1 MEYKSLGVIGGMGP
15 KATSVFFEKVIENTV
30 TNKDQ
35 DHIDMV
41 ILNHA
46 TLPDRTSTILNR
58 SEGLFLESIRKDIK
72 LLEIAGVENI
82 AIPCNTAH
90 YFYEKLLEMT
100 KINIINMVEET
111 TKEIY
116 MKYGEN
122 SKVGILATTGT
133 ISTGI
138 YEDSCN
144 KYNMQ
149 LCTPNKGVQEQVM
162 NVIYNNIKCHLDV
175 GAHLIE
181 GMINDLVFKEN
192 CDCIIIACTELSC
205 IKLSDQVAKYCIDAM
220 DVLVQNSIEL
230 SGRQTK
236 NSQHKARSSVF

>member
-15 KATSVFFEKVIENTV
+15 KATSVFFEKVIESTV
-30 TNKDQ
+30 TDKDQ

-46 TLPDRTSTILNR
+46 TLPDRTSAILNHR
-58 SEGLFLESIRKDIK
+58 EEVFLESIKKDFK
-72 LLEIAGVENI
+72 LLELAGVANI

-90 YFYEKLLEMT
+90 YFYEKMLEMT
-100 KINIINMVEET
+100 EINIINMVEET
-111 TKEIY
+111 IREIY
-116 MKYGEN
+116 MKCGEN
-122 SKVGILATTGT
+122 SKVGIVATTGT

-138 YEDSCN
+138 YEYGCD

-149 LCTPNKGVQEQVM
+149 LCTPNESVQEQIM

-175 GAHLIE
+175 DALEIE
-181 GMINDLVFKEN
+181 TIINDLVFKEN
-192 CDCIIIACTELSC
+192 CDCVIIACTELSC
-205 IKLSDQVAKYCIDAM
+205 IQLSDEVAKYCIDAM
-220 DVLVQNSIEL
+220 SVLIKKSIEL

-236 NSQHKARSSVF
+236 SPQRTAKSIHY

>member
-15 KATSVFFEKVIENTV
+15 KATSVFFEKVIGSTV

-46 TLPDRTSTILNR
+46 TLPDRTSAILNHR
-58 SEGLFLESIRKDIK
+58 EEVFLESIKKDIK
-72 LLEIAGVENI
+72 LLEIAGVDNI

-100 KINIINMVEET
+100 DINIINMVEET
-111 TKEIY
+111 IKEIY
-116 MKYGEN
+116 IKCGEN

-138 YEDSCN
+138 YEYGCN
-144 KYNMQ
+144 KYNMK
-149 LCTPNKGVQEQVM
+149 LCTPNESVQEQIM
-162 NVIYNNIKCHLDV
+162 DVIYNNIKCHLDV
-175 GAHLIE
+175 DALEIE
-181 GMINDLVFKEN
+181 TIINDLVFKEN
-192 CDCIIIACTELSC
+192 CDCVIIACTELSC
-205 IKLSDQVAKYCIDAM
+205 IKLSDEVNKYCIDAM
-220 DVLVQNSIEL
+220 GVLVEKSIEL
-230 SGRQTK
+230 SGRRVK
-236 NSQHKARSSVF
+236 SIQHSA